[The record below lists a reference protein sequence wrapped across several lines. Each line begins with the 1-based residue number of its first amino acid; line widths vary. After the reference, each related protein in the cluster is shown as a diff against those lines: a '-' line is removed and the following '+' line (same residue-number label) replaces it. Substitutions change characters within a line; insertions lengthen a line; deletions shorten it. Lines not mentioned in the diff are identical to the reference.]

1 MKDPTPEP
9 PDVTAHRVCPI
20 PNSCAKSARR
30 RRLLRL
36 TLPLVSFV
44 VPTVVMAYAV
54 VIPRSCIAGVNALTI
69 GFGTTVLGACI
80 TYLAGMRAALRS

>member
-1 MKDPTPEP
+1 
-9 PDVTAHRVCPI
+9 
-20 PNSCAKSARR
+20 
-30 RRLLRL
+30 
-36 TLPLVSFV
+36 
-44 VPTVVMAYAV
+44 MAYGV